1 MLLNSTDHF
10 LSTCEFRRASPQF
23 NSLIVQTA
31 TKKFMEAVEY
41 VILYPT
47 TSPVVRE
54 RLMDVLAAAAFTFH
68 GPGKEGFQS
77 TWRRVRPP
85 TKPEDGIPFD
95 KDDAM
100 FDPTQGNRSRNL
112 TSPVPQ
118 VTYVNTPNSPQ
129 VPRPSTVRQD
139 SAGRQRPNL
148 PKPPKPDRGLIPPDE
163 DIRRLFEECEV
174 ALYGTRIL
182 NEALAFAT
190 PETFRRN
197 PVIKVWTLRIQWSGK
212 LTNYSRNTMQSAKRH
227 MP

>member
-1 MLLNSTDHF
+1 
-10 LSTCEFRRASPQF
+10 
-23 NSLIVQTA
+23 
-31 TKKFMEAVEY
+31 METVEY
-41 VILYPT
+41 VILSPT
-47 TSPVVRE
+47 SSPVVRE

-100 FDPTQGNRSRNL
+100 FDPTQGNRSRTL

-118 VTYVNTPNSPQ
+118 MAYVNTHHSPQ
-129 VPRPSTVRQD
+129 VPRPNTVRQD
-139 SAGRQRPNL
+139 SDQGRAGRQRPHL
-148 PKPPKPDRGLIPPDE
+148 PKPPKPDRGLIPPEE

-190 PETFRRN
+190 PESYRRN
-197 PVIKVWTLRIQWSGK
+197 PVIKVWMLRIPM
-212 LTNYSRNTMQSAKRH
+212 LNRVVN
-227 MP
+227 